1 MCETADLQG
10 GQGSRR
16 SELQTRA
23 AEERRRRYP
32 VLAEDVPPPNR
43 PVMTERYGLVVFTDV
58 AGKPVELPEDTQLY
72 AHADAGSGDYVWAMW
87 RRPAL
92 EEISATVPALETTGP
107 AERQRG
113 WWRPTRRELELAAR
127 QCSSAVRLGSRRS

>member
-1 MCETADLQG
+1 MCETADLRDR
-10 GQGSRR
+10 QGSRR
-16 SELQTRA
+16 SELQATA

-58 AGKPVELPEDTQLY
+58 AGKSVESPGDTQLY
-72 AHADAGSGDYVWAMW
+72 PHADAGAGEYVWAMW
-87 RRPAL
+87 RRPAV
-92 EEISATVPALETTGP
+92 EEISATVPALEIAGP

-113 WWRPTRRELELAAR
+113 WWRPTRRELELAVR
-127 QCSSAVRLGSRRS
+127 QCSGVVRLGSRRS